1 MKLLLTRYFIKRR
14 EQVFPSFCIVLFVIF
29 VGTDTYTTYLATPD
43 LKLESNPVYQY
54 FKWGWVGHLLY
65 ILSVV
70 IITILLVLISNK
82 YILQYLKNK
91 KHNIPT
97 NKFLFVIFFLLV
109 VYCYHNLIAT
119 FECSINNYLVYR
131 YLHLATDSEPQK
143 IIEKIALGYV
153 KFYLNFGEVFLA
165 HIVTIIECLLAALIT
180 VFQIKRV
187 KKYVQ
192 SLPFAPSL

>member
-1 MKLLLTRYFIKRR
+1 MKLLLTRYFIKWK

-29 VGTDTYTTYLATPD
+29 VGMDTYTTYLATPD

-54 FKWGWVGHLLY
+54 FKWDWVGHLLY

-82 YILQYLKNK
+82 YILRYLRNK

-97 NKFLFVIFFLLV
+97 KKFLFVIFFLLLT
-109 VYCYHNLIAT
+109 YCYHNLIAT
-119 FECSINNYLVYR
+119 FECSINNYLGYI
-131 YLHLATDSEPQK
+131 YLHSIFESGFQKLAIS
-143 IIEKIALGYV
+143 YV
-153 KFYLNFGEVFLA
+153 EFYLNIDETFGKNTFMYA
-165 HIVTIIECLLAALIT
+165 VTIIECLLAALIT
-180 VFQIKRV
+180 FFQIKRV

>member
-1 MKLLLTRYFIKRR
+1 MMKLPTQYFTNWR
-14 EQVFPSFCIVLFVIF
+14 EQVFPSIFIVLFVIF

-43 LKLESNPVYQY
+43 LKFESNPVYQ
-54 FKWGWVGHLLY
+54 FFQWGWIAHLVY
-65 ILSVV
+65 ILSMV
-70 IITILLVLISNK
+70 IITILFVIISNK
-82 YILQYLKNK
+82 YIFRYLKNK

-119 FECSINNYLVYR
+119 FECSINNYLGYIYSHSIFESGIQR
-131 YLHLATDSEPQK
+131 LAVS
-143 IIEKIALGYV
+143 YV
-153 KFYLNFGEVFLA
+153 EFYLNIDEAFGRNTF
-165 HIVTIIECLLAALIT
+165 IYSVTIIECLLAALIA

-192 SLPFAPSL
+192 SLPFPR